1 MIEKNKNNHALNGIK
16 ILDLTR
22 VLGGPYAT
30 QILADHGAEVIKIE
44 SKIGDEVRAWG
55 PPFINDMASYFI
67 NVNRNKKSI
76 AIDLTKQ
83 EGKEI
88 ILELLK
94 KSDIIIENFKTGT
107 MEKWG
112 LGYEE
117 VLREKFPKLIHCR
130 ISGFG
135 AKGPLG
141 GAPGYDA
148 IVQAMTGMMSVN
160 GHADGGDVRIG
171 APVVDMGTGLYSTIG
186 ILMALQ
192 EREKSGLGQFLDMSL
207 YDSALALMHP
217 HTGNY
222 FLSKKPG
229 KATGNAHPNISPYD
243 KFKTATNE
251 IFMGIGNDAGFI
263 RLCKALDLDHLAKDE
278 RFLTNGDR
286 VKNRIELTKYL
297 EDALSN
303 VDGVEFSEKL
313 LSAGVPAGPVR
324 NIEEALNHLA
334 KDERFLT
341 NGDRVKN
348 RIELTKYL
356 EDALSKVDGV
366 EFSEKLLSAGVP
378 AGPVRNIEEALNHPQ
393 TKEREMT
400 ISKEDYKGVSS
411 PIKFSRSKAVGVKH
425 KPPFIGEHTR
435 EVFRGNRYS
444 EDRLHRL
451 FENDII
457 FANKS

>member
-1 MIEKNKNNHALNGIK
+1 MIEKIKNNHALNGIK

-55 PPFINDMASYFI
+55 PPFIKDMASYFI

-94 KSDIIIENFKTGT
+94 NSDIVIENFKTGT

-135 AKGPLG
+135 AEGPLG

-171 APVVDMGTGLYSTIG
+171 APVVDMGTGLYCVIG
-186 ILMALQ
+186 ILMALH
-192 EREKSGLGQFLDMSL
+192 ERQKSGLGQYIDMTL

-217 HTGNY
+217 HNANY

-229 KATGNAHPNISPYD
+229 TATGNSHPNISPYD
-243 KFKTATNE
+243 KYATATND
-251 IFMGIGNDAGFI
+251 IFIGIGNNRAFRRFCDALGESEIADDPRFTDNAD
-263 RLCKALDLDHLAKDE
+263 RVVNRAALTDLLTAALAK
-278 RFLTNGDR
+278 
-286 VKNRIELTKYL
+286 
-297 EDALSN
+297 
-303 VDGVEFSEKL
+303 VDGASFAETL
-313 LSAGVPAGPVR
+313 LAAGVPAGPVR
-324 NIEEALNHLA
+324 NIEEALL
-334 KDERFLT
+334 
-341 NGDRVKN
+341 
-348 RIELTKYL
+348 
-356 EDALSKVDGV
+356 
-366 EFSEKLLSAGVP
+366 
-378 AGPVRNIEEALNHPQ
+378 HPQ
-393 TKEREMT
+393 TAEREMVLE
-400 ISKEDYKGVSS
+400 KDGYQGLAS
-411 PIKFSRSKAVGVKH
+411 PIKFSRSSDVGVAGL
-425 KPPFIGEHTR
+425 PPMLGEHSR
-435 EVFRGNRYS
+435 EVLGAAGLDDAEIDVLIAAGTVFQADG
-444 EDRLHRL
+444 
-451 FENDII
+451 
-457 FANKS
+457 